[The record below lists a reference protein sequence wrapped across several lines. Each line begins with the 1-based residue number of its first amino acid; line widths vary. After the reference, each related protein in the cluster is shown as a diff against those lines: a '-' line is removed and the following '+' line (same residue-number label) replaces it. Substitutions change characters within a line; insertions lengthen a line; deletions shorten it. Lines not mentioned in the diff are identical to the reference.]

1 LSRVLLQAS
10 PGPLAPPEGDRVS
23 LPFRPPPLPPT
34 PSPVA
39 AAGSGRRAKP
49 GRRRRRRPS
58 IPRAGRV
65 GRGPPLSWRRCSSGG
80 YGPARPGDG
89 GAVASRGGAAWRSA
103 RAVVAAGSS
112 LATFWAT
119 RASDGL
125 GRASDGLGRAGATEL
140 AVVLPGGE
148 DDDCAWLLGT
158 VPRPAC
164 RNRTTG
170 ALRAHLG
177 PAGPVG
183 LVCFG
188 CLVRS
193 TTAVAGGGGFLPPA
207 VELLSPIPALS
218 CILTIQVARYCSR

>member
-1 LSRVLLQAS
+1 MLQKNALALS
-10 PGPLAPPEGDRVS
+10 PPPRATGVS

-39 AAGSGRRAKP
+39 AVGSGRRAKP

-58 IPRAGRV
+58 IPRAERA
-65 GRGPPLSWRRCSSGG
+65 GRGPPLSWRRCFSGG
-80 YGPARPGDG
+80 CGPARPGDG
-89 GAVASRGGAAWRSA
+89 DAVALRGGAAWRSA

-119 RASDGL
+119 WASDGL
-125 GRASDGLGRAGATEL
+125 ERASYGLGRARATEL

-164 RNRTTG
+164 RSRTTG
-170 ALRAHLG
+170 ALRARLG

-193 TTAVAGGGGFLPPA
+193 TTAARWWRWVPPA
-207 VELLSPIPALS
+207 GCGAVVPYPGVVVYPHYTGRALLFSMRL
-218 CILTIQVARYCSR
+218 